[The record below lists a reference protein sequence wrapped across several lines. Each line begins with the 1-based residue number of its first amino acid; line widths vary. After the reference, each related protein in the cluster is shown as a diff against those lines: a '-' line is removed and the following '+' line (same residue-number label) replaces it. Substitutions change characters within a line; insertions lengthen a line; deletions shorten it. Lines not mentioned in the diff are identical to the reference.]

1 MRKFFIS
8 DQGNTKTLKFD
19 YLSDA
24 YLFVKWA
31 DKQGHEF
38 WYVNIDCCEYYDA
51 DESKDF
57 LMEVLK
63 SDGYDSDGDTI
74 IENDSTSDSDNEAS

>member
-1 MRKFFIS
+1 MS
-8 DQGNTKTLKFD
+8 EYGNTKTLDFD
-19 YLSDA
+19 TVQDA
-24 YLFVKWA
+24 ELFEKWA
-31 DKQGHEF
+31 YKQGRGYGF
-38 WYVNIDCCEYYDA
+38 WYVNIDNCEDYDA